1 MKLASNRGHIG
12 RVLLCN
18 RERRFR
24 CDSKMPASERTSC
37 HCHGEC
43 MEPKSPIKS
52 KELKETLLPSVLYPT
67 DTEDYF
73 ELACEDDEF
82 GVHIPDQTDDK

>member
-1 MKLASNRGHIG
+1 MSLSLRFKDTGKRAY
-12 RVLLCN
+12 LL
-18 RERRFR
+18 
-24 CDSKMPASERTSC
+24 SLP
-37 HCHGEC
+37 GEY

-52 KELKETLLPSVLYPT
+52 RELKETLLPTVLYPI